1 MPNEMLGDIVDNVSA
16 ARGNLSHALSM
27 AQIAILNGTEPN
39 GWHAELARL
48 YGEVEALERTVQAAA
63 QEKAV

>member
-48 YGEVEALERTVQAAA
+48 YGEVEALERIIADA
-63 QEKAV
+63 QEKAA